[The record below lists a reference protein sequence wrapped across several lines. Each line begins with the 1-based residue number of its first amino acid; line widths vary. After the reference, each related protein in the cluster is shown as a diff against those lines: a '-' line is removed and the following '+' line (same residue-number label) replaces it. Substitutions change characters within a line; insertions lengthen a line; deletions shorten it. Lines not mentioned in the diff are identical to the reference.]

1 MRIAV
6 MGAGAVGGFFG
17 AKLAAAGHELAFI
30 ARGRHL
36 AAMCRTGLLI
46 ESVGGDRLAARGLFT
61 SEPRDFGDS
70 DLVLFCV
77 KSYDTES
84 AAESIAPLIGST
96 TLILSL
102 QNGIDNA
109 KILARRWGASRTI
122 AGVVYI
128 GAQLAAPGVIV
139 HSSGGKIVFGQPGE
153 HRNSATTKIEQI
165 LTAAA
170 ISCSVSNNI
179 ETVQWTKLLWNAPFC
194 AIGALARA
202 PVDQILESDELRR
215 LALDCM
221 TEVQAAALAC
231 HIVLPDSRLQET
243 IDFSAGLGR
252 FKPSMLQDLE
262 AGKPL
267 EYEAFNGAVM
277 KRLQSVGKAAP
288 INQCFY
294 ALLRQ
299 LDQQSRAEA
308 VGQQ

>member
-1 MRIAV
+1 MPRYSRA
-6 MGAGAVGGFFG
+6 AGA
-17 AKLAAAGHELAFI
+17 H
-30 ARGRHL
+30 R
-36 AAMCRTGLLI
+36 
-46 ESVGGDRLAARGLFT
+46 
-61 SEPRDFGDS
+61 
-70 DLVLFCV
+70 
-77 KSYDTES
+77 
-84 AAESIAPLIGST
+84 APSP
-96 TLILSL
+96 
-102 QNGIDNA
+102 A
-109 KILARRWGASRTI
+109 WFILARNSQRRALSFI
-122 AGVVYI
+122 A
-128 GAQLAAPGVIV
+128 QAAK
-139 HSSGGKIVFGQPGE
+139 SSSV
-153 HRNSATTKIEQI
+153 I

-170 ISCSVSNNI
+170 IPCSVSDNI

-194 AIGALARA
+194 AIGALTRA
-202 PVDQILESDELRR
+202 AVDQILESDELRR
-215 LALDCM
+215 LAVDCM

-231 HIVLPDSRLQET
+231 DIVLPDSRLQET
-243 IDFSAGLGR
+243 IDFSSGLGR